1 MMGMSNAVILV
12 KEHFMVLEE
21 QQAWPWET
29 RHWRFGNLELAA
41 GSKAAG
47 LVEHG
52 SFADGTPLQTPL
64 HVIIGPQEG
73 PTLYVQA
80 AVHGDEVNGIEVLR
94 RVVTSITPEQLR
106 GILLVVPVTNGP
118 GMVQRQRR
126 NPFDE
131 EDMNRV
137 WPGKQNGMASQQIA
151 YSLYQQVI
159 RHAHYV
165 IDLHTANSN
174 TLLHVVYGRGD
185 EVSRKLAEVFALDIL
200 LEEEVNS
207 ELQQA
212 RFTGKLRNTLTAHGI
227 PAITPELGGNNYFEE
242 AHIALGVR
250 GVMNVLKHLG
260 MLAGEIV
267 PPDRPQVTLAGSH
280 LNRVYA
286 RYGGIWIAEVK
297 GGDLVKQGD
306 LLGSTYSLRTFEVVE
321 QVFAPYDGFILGT
334 TDLPMV
340 NMGDGLV
347 NLCPVRI

>member
-1 MMGMSNAVILV
+1 
-12 KEHFMVLEE
+12 MVHEG
-21 QQAWPWET
+21 QQALPWQE
-29 RHWRFGNLELAA
+29 RRWHFGNLEVSAGST

-47 LVEHG
+47 LIEHG
-52 SFADGTPLQTPL
+52 SFADGTQLQTPL
-64 HVIIGPQEG
+64 HVVVGAQEG
-73 PTLYVQA
+73 PVLYVQA

-94 RVVTSITPEQLR
+94 RVVTATQPATLR

-126 NPFDE
+126 NPFDV

-137 WPGKQNGMASQQIA
+137 WPGKLNGMSSQQIA
-151 YSLYQQVI
+151 YSLYHQVI
-159 RHAHYV
+159 RHAQYV

-174 TLLHVVYGRGD
+174 TLLHVVYGRND
-185 EVSRKLAEVFALDIL
+185 DASRKLAEVFALDVL

-212 RFTGKLRNTLTAHGI
+212 RFTGKLRNTLTALGI
-227 PAITPELGGNNYFEE
+227 PAITPELGGNDYFEE
-242 AHIALGVR
+242 EHIMLGAR
-250 GVMNVLKHLG
+250 GVTNVMKHLG
-260 MLAGEIV
+260 MLAGEV
-267 PPDRPQVTLAGSH
+267 MPPDRPQITLSGSH

-286 RYGGIWIAEVK
+286 REGGIWIGQVK
-297 GGDLVKQGD
+297 GGDTVKQGD

-334 TDLPMV
+334 ADLPMV

-347 NLCPVRI
+347 NLCPVRE